1 MSGERGWRNLADTKS
16 SESSPFLKRP
26 MVPGQNTRI
35 EFDRLLQA
43 RNDQPERLAEID
55 QQIQEVFSHTCAIF
69 VLDMAGFSQLTLRH
83 GILHFLGMIRR
94 MSVISKPIVLQFGG
108 RVIKQEADNLFAVF
122 PDVVSAIEASFSIL
136 KDLSAASTGLPDDQE
151 IYAGIGIG
159 FGEVLVVGDD
169 VYGSEMNLA
178 CKLGEDLA
186 RRGEILLTEAA
197 YREVNHF
204 PGLWESIELS
214 ISGVDLAAHKV
225 RSLFGAS
232 HTA

>member
-1 MSGERGWRNLADTKS
+1 M
-16 SESSPFLKRP
+16 
-26 MVPGQNTRI
+26 

-55 QQIQEVFSHTCAIF
+55 QQIQEVFSHTCAIL
-69 VLDMAGFSQLTLRH
+69 VLDMAGFSRLTLHH

-108 RVIKQEADNLFAVF
+108 RVIKQEADNLFVVF
-122 PDVVSAIEASFSIL
+122 PSVVSAIKASFSIL
-136 KDLSAASTGLPDDQE
+136 KDLSAANAGLPDEQE

-159 FGEVLVVGDD
+159 YGEVLVVGDND

-197 YREVNHF
+197 YREVHHC

>member
-1 MSGERGWRNLADTKS
+1 
-16 SESSPFLKRP
+16 

-136 KDLSAASTGLPDDQE
+136 KDFSVANTGLPDDQE

-197 YREVNHF
+197 YREVNPR

>member
-1 MSGERGWRNLADTKS
+1 MI
-16 SESSPFLKRP
+16 
-26 MVPGQNTRI
+26 PGKNTRI
-35 EFDRLLQA
+35 EFERLLQT
-43 RNDQPERLAEID
+43 RNDQSERLAEVD
-55 QQIQEVFSHTCAIF
+55 QQIQEVFSRTCAIF
-69 VLDMAGFSQLTLRH
+69 VLDMAGFSRFTLRH

-94 MSVISKPIVLQFGG
+94 MSVISEPIVLQFGG

-204 PGLWESIELS
+204 PGLWESIDLS

>member
-1 MSGERGWRNLADTKS
+1 M
-16 SESSPFLKRP
+16 
-26 MVPGQNTRI
+26 
-35 EFDRLLQA
+35 EFDRLLQT

-55 QQIQEVFSHTCAIF
+55 QHIHDIFSHTCAIF
-69 VLDMAGFSQLTLRH
+69 VLDMAGFSRLTLRC

-94 MSVISKPIVLQFGG
+94 MSVISEPIVVQFGG

-136 KDLSAASTGLPDDQE
+136 KDLSAANTGLPDDQD

-159 FGEVLVVGDD
+159 YGEVLVVGDD
-169 VYGSEMNLA
+169 DIYGSEMNLA

-197 YREVNHF
+197 YQEVHHH
-204 PGLWESIELS
+204 PGLWEPLELS
-214 ISGVDLAAHKV
+214 VSGVDLAAHRV
-225 RSLFGAS
+225 RSLFGTS
-232 HTA
+232 